1 MADDIGNDVPND
13 PVRGV
18 AQGATQ
24 GMMSR
29 RRALQVT
36 FCSSVALA
44 LNIRQPRV
52 EAAVDPAGLHML
64 AIGDFGTTGKD
75 QAAVAAAMRAYR
87 ERAGIRLQ
95 ALLLLGD
102 NIYNRVPAG
111 LAADSPHWRAVF
123 EDMYPSQDF
132 DCPCY
137 AVLGNHDYSDN
148 ADGPAAQLAY
158 AKRAGTRWRMPAKWY
173 RFDVD
178 DGRSSLTVLALDSNK
193 SPDHLSEDE
202 RRAQL
207 AWLEEQLAGPRG
219 RFTMVVG
226 HHPVY
231 SNGKHGDTDYLIR
244 DWAPLLERHK
254 VHVYLAGHDH
264 DLQHLEMAEQFT
276 SFVISGG
283 GGARTRAL
291 ARQDRP
297 VPFARDAYGFTHV
310 HVTAESIACAHHG
323 GDGALLHRFA
333 KRADGGVEVDGG

>member
-1 MADDIGNDVPND
+1 MADDIGSDVPSD
-13 PVRGV
+13 LARGV
-18 AQGATQ
+18 PQGATQ
-24 GMMSR
+24 GMVSR

-44 LNIRQPRV
+44 LNIRRPRV

-158 AKRAGTRWRMPAKWY
+158 AKRPGTRWRMPAKWY
-173 RFDVD
+173 RFDV
-178 DGRSSLTVLALDSNK
+178 T
-193 SPDHLSEDE
+193 
-202 RRAQL
+202 
-207 AWLEEQLAGPRG
+207 
-219 RFTMVVG
+219 
-226 HHPVY
+226 
-231 SNGKHGDTDYLIR
+231 
-244 DWAPLLERHK
+244 
-254 VHVYLAGHDH
+254 
-264 DLQHLEMAEQFT
+264 
-276 SFVISGG
+276 
-283 GGARTRAL
+283 
-291 ARQDRP
+291 
-297 VPFARDAYGFTHV
+297 
-310 HVTAESIACAHHG
+310 
-323 GDGALLHRFA
+323 DGALLHRFA
-333 KRADGGVEVDGG
+333 KRADGGVEVDDG